1 MMLCDSKR
9 ISFIIDACELRFD
22 TATLIIQSF
31 GMIKDGGSEQRFK
44 SDLSRN
50 YLVPGR
56 IHVRYYCWTISRLT
70 AAVLMT

>member
-1 MMLCDSKR
+1 MTLCDSKR

-22 TATLIIQSF
+22 TAIIQSF
-31 GMIKDGGSEQRFK
+31 RMIKDGGSEQRFK